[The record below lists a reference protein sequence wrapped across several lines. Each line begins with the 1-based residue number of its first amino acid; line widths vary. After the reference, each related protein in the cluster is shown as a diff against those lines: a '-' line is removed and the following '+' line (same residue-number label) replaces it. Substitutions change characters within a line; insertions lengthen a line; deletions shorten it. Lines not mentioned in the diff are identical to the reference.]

1 MKILFGLT
9 AGIAVYKVI
18 PVIRSLV
25 KSGHT
30 VKVIMT
36 ENAAKLVSPLL
47 FQVISEND
55 VSIKDFNEKEPLAH
69 IRLGDWA
76 DKMVIIPASANTI
89 AKIAGGV
96 ADNLLTSTILA
107 CDKPKTVF
115 PAMNVK
121 MYESPV
127 TQDNLRRLRSLGYEV
142 IEPAYGDLACGY
154 KGKGRLPDEDSVI
167 GIIERET
174 DQPLKGKKFI
184 VTAGGTIE
192 KIDPVR
198 YVSNFSSGK
207 MGTEIAKALY
217 RKGAEVLLIYGNVS
231 IRVPYYLTCLQ
242 AKTTEEMLKAVQG
255 NMASYDG
262 LFMAAAPADFKPEYS
277 RSKIKKSDDQE
288 IYTVKMSRN
297 PDILKELRANYPEKF
312 LVGFALET
320 EDFIQYAKNKLKEK
334 SLDYIVLNPLSENFN
349 PLDNDHNTV
358 ILISRDGAI
367 AEMKDKPKKEIAGW
381 LVGQTLLGA
390 EK

>member
-9 AGIAVYKVI
+9 AGIAVYKAVT
-18 PVIRSLV
+18 VIRSLV
-25 KSGHT
+25 KSGHD

-47 FQVISEND
+47 FQVASGND
-55 VSIKDFNEKEPLAH
+55 VWVKDFDRRDPLAH

-76 DKMVIIPASANTI
+76 DKMAIVPASANTI
-89 AKIAGGV
+89 AKIAGDV
-96 ADNLLTSTILA
+96 ADNLLTSTVLA

-121 MYESPV
+121 MFENPV
-127 TQDNLRRLRSLGYEV
+127 TQENLKKLRSLGYEV

-154 KGKGRLPDEDSVI
+154 QGRGRLLDEDTI
-167 GIIERET
+167 TGIVERGV
-174 DQPLKGKKFI
+174 DLPLKGKKFI
-184 VTAGGTIE
+184 VTAGGTVE

-217 RKGAEVLLIYGNVS
+217 RMGAEVLMVYGNVS
-231 IRVPYYLTCLQ
+231 VRVPSYINGVQVKSTEDMLQ
-242 AKTTEEMLKAVQG
+242 AVSN

-262 LFMAAAPADFKPEYS
+262 LYMAAAPADFKPEYS
-277 RSKIKKSDDQE
+277 QSKIKKTDDQE
-288 IYTVKMSRN
+288 IYTLKMSKN
-297 PDILKELRANYPEKF
+297 PDILKEVRSRYPDKF

-320 EDFIQYAKNKLKEK
+320 GDFIQYAKNKLKDK
-334 SLDYIVLNPLSENFN
+334 SLDYIVLNPLSEGFN
-349 PLDNDHNTV
+349 PLDNDRNTV
-358 ILISRDGAI
+358 ILISKDGGI
-367 AEMKDKPKKEIAGW
+367 AELKDRTKKEVAGW
-381 LVGQTLLGA
+381 IVGRTLLGT
-390 EK
+390 ES